1 MQDLVHIC
9 ERDLVAFYLQSMIG
23 QEASEGEIDALFLEA
38 KIAEHVH
45 MYLLREIFWGQKW
58 DEARKWTPDAEAT
71 RMDMYIEHATRFSSF
86 VKKLREDVVLA
97 KEVLADWKNWRDE
110 CEAIAIFEKHGV

>member
-1 MQDLVHIC
+1 
-9 ERDLVAFYLQSMIG
+9 MIR
-23 QEASEGEIDALFLEA
+23 QEPSEEEIDALFLEA

-45 MYLLREIFWGQKW
+45 FCLLREIFWNQICT
-58 DEARKWTPDAEAT
+58 WTPEAEAT

-97 KEVLADWKNWRDE
+97 KEVLADWKDWRDE
-110 CEAIAIFEKHGV
+110 CEAITVFEKHGI